1 MDATHQDH
9 PITCAKEPGRV
20 QVLFEGHSI
29 ATSDDVLVL
38 CEEGHEPVRY
48 FPREHVAMAFLRKT
62 DKVTHCP
69 YKGQASYYTI
79 MRDRQIIEN
88 TVWSYEDPLPG
99 MSRIAGRL
107 AFYPEHFDFQV
118 GAQSASDTEAADHG
132 RPEAANAPGS
142 NGRPDAGW
150 APAQGAETG
159 RSFAPA
165 DETAGRAGVD
175 EVVRHTDSGS
185 GASQAEH
192 WDANVSMPD
201 DEAWEGDDIREDGP
215 PPVAKPYEGTGSI

>member
-1 MDATHQDH
+1 MDATRQDH

-38 CEEGHEPVRY
+38 REEGHDPVRY
-48 FPREHVAMAFLRKT
+48 FPREHVAMAFLKKT

-69 YKGQASYYTI
+69 SKGQASYYTI

-88 TVWSYEDPLPG
+88 AIWSYEDPLPG
-99 MSRIAGRL
+99 MGQIAGRL

-118 GAQSASDTEAADHG
+118 GAQSASDTEAADRG
-132 RPEAANAPGS
+132 RPEAANAPARGVEAA
-142 NGRPDAGW
+142 RP
-150 APAQGAETG
+150 
-159 RSFAPA
+159 FAPA
-165 DETAGRAGVD
+165 DPGGVD

-192 WDANVSMPD
+192 WEANVSMPD

-215 PPVAKPYEGTGSI
+215 PTVAKPYEGTGSI

>member
-1 MDATHQDH
+1 MDANADH

-29 ATSDDVLVL
+29 ATSDDVIVL
-38 CEEGHEPVRY
+38 REAGYAPVRY

-88 TVWSYEDPLPG
+88 AIWSYEDPLPG
-99 MSRIAGRL
+99 VSQIAGRL

-132 RPEAANAPGS
+132 HPEAANAPARGV
-142 NGRPDAGW
+142 DA
-150 APAQGAETG
+150 A
-159 RSFAPA
+159 RSFAPPREPA
-165 DETAGRAGVD
+165 DRAEVD
-175 EVVRHTDSGS
+175 QVVLHTDSGS
-185 GASQAEH
+185 GSSQAEH
-192 WDANVSMPD
+192 WQANVSMPD
-201 DEAWEGDDIREDGP
+201 DEAWEGDDIREDGLA
-215 PPVAKPYEGTGSI
+215 PVAKPYEGTGSI

>member
-1 MDATHQDH
+1 MNADNQDH

-38 CEEGHEPVRY
+38 REEGHDPVRY
-48 FPREHVAMAFLRKT
+48 FPRDHVAMPFLRKT

-69 YKGQASYYTI
+69 YKGEASYYTI

-88 TVWSYEDPLPG
+88 AIWSYENPLPG
-99 MSRIAGRL
+99 VSQIAGRL

-132 RPEAANAPGS
+132 HPEAANAPARGV
-142 NGRPDAGW
+142 DA
-150 APAQGAETG
+150 G
-159 RSFAPA
+159 RSFAPTGGST
-165 DETAGRAGVD
+165 DRAGVD
-175 EVVRHTDSGS
+175 DVVKHTDSGS
-185 GASQAEH
+185 GSSQSAH
-192 WDANVSMPD
+192 WDPNVSMPD

-215 PPVAKPYEGTGSI
+215 PHVAKPYEGTGSI

>member
-1 MDATHQDH
+1 MDVNADH

-29 ATSDDVLVL
+29 ATSDDVIVL
-38 CEEGHEPVRY
+38 REAGHDPVRY

-88 TVWSYEDPLPG
+88 AIWSYEDPLPG
-99 MSRIAGRL
+99 VSQIAGRL

-118 GAQSASDTEAADHG
+118 GAQSASDTEALDHG
-132 RPEAANAPGS
+132 RPQVANAPGD
-142 NGRPDAGW
+142 NGRPDSGW
-150 APAQGAETG
+150 APTHDLGDQ
-159 RSFAPA
+159 RSFSPAGEPA
-165 DETAGRAGVD
+165 DRPDVD
-175 EVVRHTDSGS
+175 QVVLHTDSGS
-185 GASQAEH
+185 GSSQAAH
-192 WDANVSMPD
+192 WDPNVSMPD
-201 DEAWEGDDIREDGP
+201 DEAWEGDEVREDGAET
-215 PPVAKPYEGTGSI
+215 VAKPYQGTGSI

>member
-9 PITCAKEPGRV
+9 PITCAREPGRV

-29 ATSDDVLVL
+29 ATSDDVLML
-38 CEEGHEPVRY
+38 REEGHDPVRY
-48 FPREHVAMAFLRKT
+48 FPREHVAMAFLKKT

-79 MRDRQIIEN
+79 MRDRQIVEN
-88 TVWSYEDPLPG
+88 AIWSYEEPLPG
-99 MSRIAGRL
+99 MGRIAGRL
-107 AFYPEHFDFQV
+107 AFYPQHFDFQV
-118 GAQSASDTEAADHG
+118 GAQSAADAEAA
-132 RPEAANAPGS
+132 RA
-142 NGRPDAGW
+142 
-150 APAQGAETG
+150 
-159 RSFAPA
+159 FAPA
-165 DETAGRAGVD
+165 DPRGID

-201 DEAWEGDDIREDGP
+201 DEAWEGDDIREEGP
-215 PPVAKPYEGTGSI
+215 PSVAKPYEGTGSI

>member
-1 MDATHQDH
+1 MNANTSDH
-9 PITCAKEPGRV
+9 PITCAREPGRV

-29 ATSDDVLVL
+29 ATSDDVIVL
-38 CEEGHEPVRY
+38 REAGCEPVRY

-69 YKGQASYYTI
+69 YKGDASYYTI

-88 TVWSYEDPLPG
+88 AIWSYENPLPG
-99 MSRIAGRL
+99 VSQIAGRL

-118 GAQSASDTEAADHG
+118 GAQSASDTEARDHG
-132 RPEAANAPGS
+132 LPEAANAAPLS
-142 NGRPDAGW
+142 NGRPDTANAGTS
-150 APAQGAETG
+150 GIETQ
-159 RSFAPA
+159 RSFASTG
-165 DETAGRAGVD
+165 ETSVD
-175 EVVRHTDSGS
+175 EVVKHTDSGS

-192 WDANVSMPD
+192 WEANVSMPD

-215 PPVAKPYEGTGSI
+215 ATVAKPYEGTGSI

>member
-1 MDATHQDH
+1 MDVTHQDH

-38 CEEGHEPVRY
+38 REAGHEPVRY
-48 FPREHVAMAFLRKT
+48 FPREHVAMAFLGKT

-79 MRDRQIIEN
+79 MRDRQIVEN
-88 TVWSYEDPLPG
+88 AVWSYEDPLPG
-99 MSRIAGRL
+99 MGRIAGRL

-118 GAQSASDTEAADHG
+118 GARSASDTEAADHG
-132 RPEAANAPGS
+132 RPEAANAPA
-142 NGRPDAGW
+142 R
-150 APAQGAETG
+150 
-159 RSFAPA
+159 
-165 DETAGRAGVD
+165 GVD
-175 EVVRHTDSGS
+175 DVVRHTDSGS

-192 WDANVSMPD
+192 WDANVSIPD

-215 PPVAKPYEGTGSI
+215 SPVAKPYEGTGSI

>member
-38 CEEGHEPVRY
+38 REEGHEPVRY
-48 FPREHVAMAFLRKT
+48 FPRDHVAMAFLRKT

-88 TVWSYEDPLPG
+88 AIWSYENPLPG
-99 MSRIAGRL
+99 MSQIAGRL

-132 RPEAANAPGS
+132 RPDAANAPARGVE
-142 NGRPDAGW
+142 A
-150 APAQGAETG
+150 A

-165 DETAGRAGVD
+165 DPRGVD
-175 EVVRHTDSGS
+175 EVVKHTDSGA

-215 PPVAKPYEGTGSI
+215 PSIAKPYEGTGSI

>member
-1 MDATHQDH
+1 MTADDNDH
-9 PITCAKEPGRV
+9 PITCAKEQGRV

-38 CEEGHEPVRY
+38 REAGYEPVRY

-88 TVWSYEDPLPG
+88 AIWSYENPLPAV
-99 MSRIAGRL
+99 SQIAGRL

-118 GAQSASDTEAADHG
+118 GAQSASDTESFDHG
-132 RPEAANAPGS
+132 RPEVANAEVGS
-142 NGRPDAGW
+142 NGRPDGP
-150 APAQGAETG
+150 APEGA
-159 RSFAPA
+159 RSFASA
-165 DETAGRAGVD
+165 DDAAHRAGVD

-192 WDANVSMPD
+192 WEPNVSMPED
-201 DEAWEGDDIREDGP
+201 DDRDGDDSRENAP
-215 PPVAKPYEGTGSI
+215 PVVAKPYEGTGTI

>member
-9 PITCAKEPGRV
+9 PITCATEPGRV

-38 CEEGHEPVRY
+38 REEGHDPVRY
-48 FPREHVAMAFLRKT
+48 FPREHVAMAFLKKT

-69 YKGQASYYTI
+69 HKGQASYYTI

-88 TVWSYEDPLPG
+88 AIWSYEDPLPG
-99 MSRIAGRL
+99 MGQIAGRL
-107 AFYPEHFDFQV
+107 AFSPEHFDFQV
-118 GAQSASDTEAADHG
+118 GAQSASDTEALDHG

-142 NGRPDAGW
+142 NGRPDSGW
-150 APAQGAETG
+150 APAQGRGSE
-159 RSFAPA
+159 RSFAP
-165 DETAGRAGVD
+165 GVD

-192 WDANVSMPD
+192 WDANVTMPD
-201 DEAWEGDDIREDGP
+201 DEAWEGDDIREDRP
-215 PPVAKPYEGTGSI
+215 PTVAKPYEGTGSI

>member
-1 MDATHQDH
+1 MAAAHQDH

-38 CEEGHEPVRY
+38 REDGREPVRY
-48 FPREHVAMAFLRKT
+48 FPRDHVAMAFLKKT

-88 TVWSYEDPLPG
+88 AVWSYEDPLPG
-99 MSRIAGRL
+99 MGQIAGRL

-132 RPEAANAPGS
+132 RLEAA
-142 NGRPDAGW
+142 
-150 APAQGAETG
+150 

-165 DETAGRAGVD
+165 NPHGVD

-185 GASQAEH
+185 GASQAKH

-201 DEAWEGDDIREDGP
+201 DEAWEGDDIREEGP
-215 PPVAKPYEGTGSI
+215 PAVSKPYEGTGSI

>member
-1 MDATHQDH
+1 MDSNTSDH

-29 ATSDDVLVL
+29 ATSDDVIVL
-38 CEEGHEPVRY
+38 REAGYEPVRY

-69 YKGQASYYTI
+69 YKGEASYYTI

-88 TVWSYEDPLPG
+88 AIWSYEHPLPG
-99 MSRIAGRL
+99 VSQIAGRL

-118 GAQSASDTEAADHG
+118 GAQSASDTEAAEHG
-132 RPEAANAPGS
+132 GTEAATPS
-142 NGRPDAGW
+142 
-150 APAQGAETG
+150 AQTVDTA

-165 DETAGRAGVD
+165 GPRAVD
-175 EVVRHTDSGS
+175 EVVKHTDSGS

-192 WDANVSMPD
+192 WQANVSMPD
-201 DEAWEGDDIREDGP
+201 DEAWEGDEIREEGP
-215 PPVAKPYEGTGSI
+215 ATVAKPYEGTGSI